1 MMRKQSGVCGVGFVV
16 VTPDVIAA
24 LPASARG
31 GWRGGRGGWG
41 GGGGGGGWVG
51 VRTIS
56 SAATLFFSVIGDAT
70 SRKAGAAATS
80 MSSFGSMIALGDPL
94 QVEQIGPFRTLM
106 ARYGGA
112 GRHRQIGRAH
122 V

>member
-1 MMRKQSGVCGVGFVV
+1 MMV
-16 VTPDVIAA
+16 
-24 LPASARG
+24 LELRG
-31 GWRGGRGGWG
+31 GDELVGEVEGGCERGEG
-41 GGGGGGGWVG
+41 GGGDEMGDVGG
-51 VRTIS
+51 RTIS
-56 SAATLFFSVIGDAT
+56 STATLFFSVIGDAT

-112 GRHRQIGRAH
+112 DRKSTRLNSSH
-122 V
+122 